1 MNVWKMLKKSISIV
15 IAIAIVMS
23 LAAPALAAAPLSNG
37 SIGYLAM
44 GDDMSNGIGLEHPEE
59 DTYAVKVAKKLYGE
73 NWESSY
79 KLRAGSKY
87 RVEELR
93 YLIDKDYNGDGYTKQ
108 FFGAIDTQFER
119 DKKEGTVRKEVAN
132 AEYITISA
140 GVNNFSTYIVEQML
154 YYVENGGKVKY
165 SYDIASV
172 LDTYSYGDT
181 TGADVYEQFE
191 NIKNVVKNE
200 LMAAAGDSM
209 ADAVELVDFVA
220 EVSAYAVLSYIVNF
234 NALIAEIDAINPD
247 AEIYVIGIYNPMA
260 GEKVSVTVNGSTKT
274 VDIGKYFGGLLE
286 IANAYAQILA
296 PRVYDYT
303 YVHPGNPELLIDVMG
318 NSSLSTQERIPDGLA
333 IKLASDANAEAT
345 AVQMIQDMFAEYGID
360 KSYDDAADLA
370 YAILDAKNAEERT
383 EILKEEL
390 DALATDV
397 VLDEFKKKLEDNMF
411 GDMIAVQDPNGELID
426 ESKIVV
432 TDKMIL
438 DLLADLEN
446 EATRS
451 VKAEEFVVDLMTKA
465 MVGKNIDGYVI
476 ESQEDAYAAIEL
488 LRQNATVDNSDPTA
502 LREAAAKMVI
512 NKIGK
517 DNILGITEADIVTLL
532 VLMDAEP
539 DETQRKDVVVTWL
552 NDNTVRFITETVQT
566 YVPGYTEADA
576 ESLLAQMDA
585 SDADDD
591 AAIAKEHLL
600 AHFTPVLA
608 DTMEEKYAA
617 GGFELQ
623 NYKDDASATGFEKF
637 AMAINTAGNEAA
649 VKELVRDEIRAA
661 AAEKIFDVVTDDAGG
676 WPLWSACKCDGAHD
690 SSNTACSDTNLTIAK
705 VEEIL
710 TAMDAADA
718 SQKEA
723 VLHKWLVDNRN
734 EGNEPSGAYAEVF
747 FNPMKSAFWSAYT
760 TYNEAATTAE
770 ELCADYHSS
779 VNKAADAFGSYAEL
793 KGQAADEI
801 YSAYENYYKNIG
813 TTAKDYYDS
822 YVSLR
827 DNAVAKVLEGYDQY
841 EKAMELGMDS
851 LEPLNGVFDKI
862 FELLC
867 EIAEVETIHLN
878 DILAVANKIQ
888 NNGSSYINEMVDT
901 LITGGSLAKEDKTVA
916 YLALRYYLA
925 DSMMIMPSAG
935 GHQTIANQ
943 IIKAIDGEDT
953 SSTGGYYANKVIDE
967 AIDLYHCANA
977 YRDLSVEESG
987 QKETLIDPDLY
998 VALGDNTTSG
1008 SALSN
1013 ASQAYPYLVGEVL
1026 RMSADGGENGRIVR
1040 NYAINGM
1047 RVEEL
1052 LMLVDDSYNG
1062 DEYTADRFGTDYI
1075 ASLREQYRADLENAD
1090 LITINVGINN
1100 LTTYPLTQ
1108 TMLAYNGEETYEMD
1122 WDRFIGNYY
1131 AGKIES
1137 GKNAAMDLTL
1147 ALVDNA
1153 ESRVPELDGYS
1164 AYERCE
1170 RALNTMFTAIE
1181 STLYS
1186 YISYIFTLDD
1196 AVEQIAALNKDATI
1210 ALIGL
1215 YNPMEETYFQVN
1227 RTVTV
1232 RGKTIDLSQFK
1243 IDTDK
1248 LADMMINL
1256 VNRYHAH
1263 YVGSIDGNG
1272 TAADK
1277 DSRLLNVT
1285 INDTDLFIT
1294 NNTSISKDLST
1305 MVAKE
1310 ITIKGK
1316 TITVYVP
1323 EYFLEMIKTEGEA
1336 LHPDAAGHQYIA
1348 NRILEEVDYLLTEEP
1363 EEPVQLIK
1371 WAGTNTTLGGILELN
1386 FALDTAQL
1394 NGSTGNYIVLTRTY
1408 ADGTTDSI
1416 TIPQDEWTSAGGSY
1430 IMVSYSKLAAK
1441 EMGDPITGIV
1451 YNADGKQISDVRTDS
1466 IKTYSM
1472 RMLETREDI
1481 YTNTYAR
1488 TLFVDMLN
1496 YGAAAQA
1503 FFGYDTEHPVN
1514 ADLDATMQGWATKAY
1529 EPVTDTSNPS
1539 SGNFYGTSLDLENE
1553 IFMMFAFKEAYNADM
1568 KAVVTYTDHYG
1579 EPVERE
1585 AVLSQDGNY
1594 VIITIGGIAVADYRT
1609 EVTCELYDASG
1620 AMIGSVTDTR
1630 AKYVARNTNK
1640 LVSPDGTVDLGDA
1653 IMKFGES
1660 AYAYFRSLE
1669 K

>member
-93 YLIDKDYNGDGYTKQ
+93 YLIDDDYNGDGYTKQ

-140 GVNNFSTYIVEQML
+140 GVNNFSTYIIEQML

-200 LMAAAGDSM
+200 LMAAAGNTM

-318 NSSLSTQERIPDGLA
+318 NTSLSTQERIPDGLA

-397 VLDEFKKKLEDNMF
+397 VLDEFKKKLEENMF
-411 GDMIAVQDPNGELID
+411 GDMIEVQDPNGALID
-426 ESKIVV
+426 ETKIAV

-438 DLLADLEN
+438 DLLADLEA
-446 EATRS
+446 EATRAA
-451 VKAEEFVVDLMTKA
+451 VAEEFVVDLMTKA
-465 MVGKNIDGYVI
+465 MVGKVIDGYKI
-476 ESQEDAYAAIEL
+476 ETQEDAYAAIEL
-488 LRQNATVDNSDPTA
+488 LRQNATAGSSDPVA
-502 LREAAAKMVI
+502 LREAAAKLVI

-517 DNILGITEADIVTLL
+517 NNVLGITEADIVTLL
-532 VLMDAEP
+532 EQMDAEP
-539 DETQRKDVVVTWL
+539 DETKRKDVVMTWL
-552 NDNTVRFITETVQT
+552 NDNTVRFITETVKT
-566 YVPGYTEADA
+566 YVPAYTEADA
-576 ESLLAQMDA
+576 EALLAQMDA

-591 AAIAKEHLL
+591 AAIAKAHLL
-600 AHFTPVLA
+600 DHFTPVLA
-608 DTMEEKYAA
+608 QTMEEKYTA
-617 GGFELQ
+617 GGFQLQ
-623 NYKDDASATGFEKF
+623 TFASFPEF
-637 AMAINTAGNEAA
+637 ANAINTAANEAA
-649 VKELVRDEIRAA
+649 VKDLVRNEIRKAA
-661 AAEKIFDVVTDDAGG
+661 AAKISEAVTDTSGG
-676 WPLWSACKCDGAHD
+676 MALWSAC
-690 SSNTACSDTNLTIAK
+690 TPAK
-705 VEEIL
+705 AEEMLIIL
-710 TAMDAADA
+710 ESAEDKDAT
-718 SQKEA
+718 
-723 VLHKWLVDNRN
+723 LYNWLVENMWRPN
-734 EGNEPSGAYAEVF
+734 AQPGETKPSDMYVTFFLSKVQTEFMTAYVAYAD
-747 FNPMKSAFWSAYT
+747 
-760 TYNEAATTAE
+760 AATTAE
-770 ELCADYHSS
+770 DLCANYHSS
-779 VNKAADAFGSYAEL
+779 VNEAADAFGSYAEL

-827 DNAVAKVLEGYDQY
+827 DNAVEKVLEGYDQY

-953 SSTGGYYANKVIDE
+953 SSTGGYYADKVIDK
-967 AIDLYHCANA
+967 AIELYHCANA
-977 YRDLSVEESG
+977 YRDLSTSESG
-987 QKETLIDPDLY
+987 QKETLINPDLY

-1008 SALSN
+1008 SALSD
-1013 ASQAYPYLVGEVL
+1013 ASQAYPYLVGDVL
-1026 RMSADGGENGRIVR
+1026 KMSADGGENGRIVR

-1062 DEYTADRFGTDYI
+1062 DEYTAERFGTDYI

-1122 WDRFIGNYY
+1122 WERFIGTYY

-1147 ALVDNA
+1147 LLVDNA

-1196 AVEQIAALNKDATI
+1196 AVEQLAAMNKNATI

-1215 YNPMEETYFQVN
+1215 YNPMEDTYFQVN

-1232 RGKTIDLSQFK
+1232 RGKTIDLSQYK

-1248 LADMMINL
+1248 LGDMMINL

-1285 INDTDLFIT
+1285 INDTDLFVT
-1294 NNTSISKDLST
+1294 NNSSVSKNLSA

-1316 TITVYVP
+1316 TITLYVP
-1323 EYFLEMIKTEGEA
+1323 EYFVEMIKSEGEA

-1348 NRILEEVDYLLTEEP
+1348 ERILEEVDYLLIDDM
-1363 EEPVQLIK
+1363 IK

-1394 NGSTGNYIVLTRTY
+1394 KGSTGNYIVLTRTY
-1408 ADGTTDSI
+1408 ADGSTDTVRI
-1416 TIPQDEWTSAGGSY
+1416 DQEDWTPAGGSY

-1441 EMGDPITGIV
+1441 EMGDLITGIV
-1451 YNADGKQISDVRTDS
+1451 YNADGVQISDVRTDS

-1514 ADLDATMQGWATKAY
+1514 ADLDATMQSWATAAY
-1529 EPVTDTSNPS
+1529 EPVTDTTKPS
-1539 SGNFYGTSLDLENE
+1539 TGNFYGTSLDLENE
-1553 IFMMFAFKEAYNADM
+1553 IIMMFAFKEAYNADM
-1568 KAVVTYTDHYG
+1568 KAIVTYTDHYG

-1640 LVSPDGTVDLGDA
+1640 LISPDGTVDLGDA